1 MQSNKK
7 ILGFASAIFVAML
20 WGVSGAFA
28 QFLFREKEFNAEWL
42 VTVRLLISGV
52 LMLIFGLLQKN
63 PDIKKI
69 WKDRKDAI
77 QLVVFSILGM
87 LTVQYTY
94 FVTIL
99 HSNAATATVL
109 QYTGPVFIAIYI
121 ALRLKKW
128 PKPIEILAIG
138 LAMLGT
144 FLLVTHGNISTLNI
158 TPTALIWGIASAI
171 ALAAYTIMPV
181 HLLDR
186 YSPIAIIGWSM
197 LIAGIAMSIIHPP
210 HRLVGIWDGETY
222 ATVAFIVFLGTL
234 IPFYIFLTAIKNIG
248 PQRASLLACA
258 EPLSA
263 TFIAITY
270 FGVEFHYMD
279 WIGSLCIITTILLLT
294 KIKKKI
300 LPEPEL

>member
-7 ILGFASAIFVAML
+7 FLGFASAIFAAML

-28 QFLFREKEFNAEWL
+28 QFLFDKKEFNAEWL

-52 LMLIFGLLQKN
+52 LMLFFGIMQRN
-63 PDIKKI
+63 PDVKGI
-69 WKDRKDAI
+69 WKNKKDAI
-77 QLVVFSILGM
+77 QLLLFSVLGM

-94 FVTIL
+94 FVTIF

-109 QYTGPVFIAIYI
+109 QYTGPVFIAVYI

-128 PKPIEILAIG
+128 PKPIEFLAIG

-144 FLLVTHGNISTLNI
+144 FLMVTHGDTSKLSIN
-158 TPTALIWGIASAI
+158 PTALIWGMASAI

-181 HLLDR
+181 HLLEK
-186 YSPIAIIGWSM
+186 YSPISIIGWSM

-210 HRLVGIWDGETY
+210 HHLEGIWDGETF
-222 ATVAFIVFLGTL
+222 AAVTFIVFLGTL

-270 FGVEFHYMD
+270 FGVQFHYFD

-294 KIKKKI
+294 KIKKKV

>member
-1 MQSNKK
+1 MQLNNKF
-7 ILGFASAIFVAML
+7 LGFASAIFAAML
-20 WGVSGAFA
+20 WGVSGTFA
-28 QFLFREKEFNAEWL
+28 QFLFTEKEFNAEWL
-42 VTVRLLISGV
+42 VTVRLLVSGV
-52 LMLIFGLLQKN
+52 LMLIFGILQRN
-63 PDIKKI
+63 PDVWKI
-69 WKDRKDAI
+69 WKDKKDAI
-77 QLVVFSILGM
+77 NLVVFSILGM

-109 QYTGPVFIAIYI
+109 QYTGPVFIAIYL

-128 PKPIEILAIG
+128 PKPIEFLAIG

-144 FLLVTHGNISTLNI
+144 FLLVTHGDITSLNI
-158 TPTALIWGIASAI
+158 TPTALSWGIASAL

-181 HLLDR
+181 HLLNR
-186 YSPIAIIGWSM
+186 YSPISIIGWSM
-197 LIAGIAMSIIHPP
+197 LIAGTAMSIIHPP
-210 HRLVGIWDGETY
+210 HKLEGIWDTDTY
-222 ATVAFIVFLGTL
+222 LVVAFIVFLGTL
-234 IPFYIFLTAIKNIG
+234 IPFYIFLNAIKNIG

-270 FGVEFHYMD
+270 FGVQFHTMD
-279 WIGSLCIITTILLLT
+279 WIGSLCIIVTIILLT
-294 KIKKKI
+294 MIKKKV

>member
-7 ILGFASAIFVAML
+7 FLGFASAIFAAML
-20 WGVSGAFA
+20 WGVSGTFA
-28 QFLFREKEFNAEWL
+28 QFLFTEKEFNAEWL
-42 VTVRLLISGV
+42 VTVRLLISGI
-52 LMLIFGLLQKN
+52 LMLAFGMLQKN
-63 PDIKKI
+63 PDIINI
-69 WKDRKDAI
+69 WKNKRDAI
-77 QLVVFSILGM
+77 QLVLFGVFGM

-109 QYTGPVFIAIYI
+109 QYIGPVFIAIYL

-128 PKPIEILAIG
+128 PKPIEFLAIG

-144 FLLVTHGNISTLNI
+144 FLLVTHGDINKLNI
-158 TPTALIWGIASAI
+158 TPTAFIWGITSAI

-181 HLLDR
+181 HLLNR
-186 YSPIAIIGWSM
+186 YSPIVIIGWSM
-197 LIAGIAMSIIHPP
+197 LIAGIAMSAIHPP
-210 HRLVGIWDGETY
+210 HRLEGIWDTDTY
-222 ATVAFIVFLGTL
+222 LVVAFIIFLGTL

-263 TFIAITY
+263 TIIAITY
-270 FGVEFHYMD
+270 FGVHFDKMD

-294 KIKKKI
+294 KIKKKV
-300 LPEPEL
+300 LPEPEI